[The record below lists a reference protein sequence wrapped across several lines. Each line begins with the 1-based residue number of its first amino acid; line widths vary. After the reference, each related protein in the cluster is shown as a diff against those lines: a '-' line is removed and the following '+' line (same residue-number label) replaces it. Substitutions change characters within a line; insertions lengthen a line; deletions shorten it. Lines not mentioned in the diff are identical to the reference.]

1 MRSSLIRHYIE
12 QAVRCPSHARAAG
25 KGGLRVAATL
35 LTCEVA
41 ASVLN
46 EMAWPPEPPCAYRY
60 VNVHN
65 PHCALRHDARHGGW
79 HVASEL
85 ARHPVWGLNWFA
97 AAHVC
102 AQLGGRLPEVAEW
115 RDFAS
120 AGDSERIYPW
130 GNTEPTPALANYDE
144 HYAGTVEVGR
154 FAPNP
159 LGLYDLAGNLEEWCQ
174 DACPCGA
181 AGERMVKG
189 GAWSKGPGRLRIAAS
204 RGKWERLGTTTIGV
218 RPVWDD

>member
-1 MRSSLIRHYIE
+1 MHDRLVRHYIE
-12 QAVRCPSHARAAG
+12 QAVRCPPHARAAG
-25 KGGLRVAATL
+25 RRGLRVASTL

-41 ASVLN
+41 AAALN
-46 EMAWPPEPPCAYRY
+46 EMGLPPEPGHAYRY

-65 PHCALRHDARHGGW
+65 PHCALHHDAHRGGW
-79 HVASEL
+79 YATPEL

-97 AAHVC
+97 AARIC
-102 AQLGGRLPEVAEW
+102 AHLGGRLPEVAEW

-120 AGDSERIYPW
+120 AGDPGRTYPW
-130 GNTEPTPALANYDE
+130 GNADPTPALANYDE

-174 DACPCGA
+174 DAGPGA
-181 AGERMVKG
+181 TTGERVVKG
-189 GAWSKGPGRLRIAAS
+189 GAWSKGPGHLRIAAS